1 MASFNIE
8 SLFIHDVHVNS
19 KGIKTAAL
27 STTDKQPLQF
37 AASTSKAPFGPSN
50 FDKDE
55 TAIRQ
60 NLEIRLQQEHIAFFE
75 KLDEYMIQY
84 LSVNSERLLKTTD
97 CRTS

>member
-1 MASFNIE
+1 MASFKIE
-8 SLFIHDVHVNS
+8 SLFIHDVHVNT
-19 KGIKTAAL
+19 KGIKTAAF
-27 STTDKQPLQF
+27 STNDKQLLHF

-55 TAIRQ
+55 TANRQ

-84 LSVNSERLLKTTD
+84 LSVNSERLLKNN
-97 CRTS
+97 